1 MPTGLCFYTFAR
13 TCYDSSLTAE
23 QVRNHYFGLLFGDYA
38 SEVESYLLALA
49 DAFDFEYMAGLKP
62 SDVNVSRFYNPE
74 HAKSLAKVEDIYVSG
89 KEMILKHFDSEI
101 RPRTVAMR
109 VLYAYN
115 ELVRLL
121 ARAMIEKA
129 NGRDDAAKAV
139 YNEMKSEI
147 GKYESEI
154 EQYYDQGLAMNAFK
168 VIFEYT
174 KSNLPQVDYMDV
186 DG

>member
-1 MPTGLCFYTFAR
+1 
-13 TCYDSSLTAE
+13 
-23 QVRNHYFGLLFGDYA
+23 
-38 SEVESYLLALA
+38 
-49 DAFDFEYMAGLKP
+49 
-62 SDVNVSRFYNPE
+62 
-74 HAKSLAKVEDIYVSG
+74 
-89 KEMILKHFDSEI
+89 
-101 RPRTVAMR
+101 
-109 VLYAYN
+109 
-115 ELVRLL
+115 
-121 ARAMIEKA
+121 MIEKA

-139 YNEMKSEI
+139 YNEMKREI

>member
-1 MPTGLCFYTFAR
+1 
-13 TCYDSSLTAE
+13 
-23 QVRNHYFGLLFGDYA
+23 
-38 SEVESYLLALA
+38 
-49 DAFDFEYMAGLKP
+49 
-62 SDVNVSRFYNPE
+62 
-74 HAKSLAKVEDIYVSG
+74 
-89 KEMILKHFDSEI
+89 
-101 RPRTVAMR
+101 
-109 VLYAYN
+109 
-115 ELVRLL
+115 
-121 ARAMIEKA
+121 MIEKA